1 MIKNYHDS
9 AFFATRSSLARHMPG
24 RMVGVSKDA
33 DGQDALRLALQTRE
47 QHIRYVPIDRSS
59 VADPDPGSDAF
70 LTPGSGIRDR

>member
-47 QHIRYVPIDRSS
+47 QHIR
-59 VADPDPGSDAF
+59 
-70 LTPGSGIRDR
+70 